1 MASKAPK
8 KSVHDRMIDAEV
20 RGNKWLADANEAAEK
35 GDHETAE
42 KYYAKGQF
50 WLDRYNLL
58 AGIGEKPAPK
68 R

>member
-1 MASKAPK
+1 
-8 KSVHDRMIDAEV
+8 MIDAEV

-35 GDHETAE
+35 GDHETAK